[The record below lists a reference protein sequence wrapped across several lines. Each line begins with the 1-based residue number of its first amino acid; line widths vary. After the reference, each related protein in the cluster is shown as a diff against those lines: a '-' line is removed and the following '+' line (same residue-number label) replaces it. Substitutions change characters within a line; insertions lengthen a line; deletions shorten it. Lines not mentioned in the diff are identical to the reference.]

1 MLLFLTLENRL
12 VATSGIRAASLDTTR
27 WRSPSDCCQQSVH
40 FTDRRTSS
48 TILTGFSLFSTSHVG
63 REHAMLVQ
71 QGACPPITPRRG
83 EMEIT
88 KGALEGISRPAS
100 GERFRAGS
108 RVSRASVPEGGRA
121 DSSPTSLEVL
131 SCDVAEDHSLV
142 LEDPCAS
149 GDVPHESQNSF
160 DIKELVGKNEDP
172 QLQKAINKMKSL
184 DKTLAIKISYEK
196 EVRKQG
202 RELHQ
207 KLWQELLESKTDGA
221 LERPDEAENTR
232 LFLALTPNSLP
243 ESVTNEEV
251 GGTIF
256 STQIPDKEYLKHI
269 NKECDTDNPST
280 KGSSEM
286 VQERREDPA
295 HSRASKG
302 SVAKDRQKR
311 NFVKKNI
318 ELASGGGHVPMTLE
332 DRQRL
337 SELLKDIQEDDED
350 TNRSAHQQATTSS
363 CSVLIQAGEGYS
375 PEPLQLDQLVQIDA
389 RLHTLLPVEDFLSV
403 RSPYPDHISPQP
415 FATVTWQSGHHGKPP
430 TRAKG
435 MNIQGDPCLPVK
447 KHSWKT
453 GFALTGKC
461 LFKNPGI
468 TFEHMP
474 VT

>member
-131 SCDVAEDHSLV
+131 SCDVAE
-142 LEDPCAS
+142 
-149 GDVPHESQNSF
+149 
-160 DIKELVGKNEDP
+160 ELVGKNEDP

-207 KLWQELLESKTDGA
+207 KLWQELLVRKTHFT
-221 LERPDEAENTR
+221 DEAENTR
-232 LFLALTPNSLP
+232 LFLALTPNSCKCDVRFYAWCFFKVNFISSPNYNSPFLVP

-269 NKECDTDNPST
+269 NKES
-280 KGSSEM
+280 
-286 VQERREDPA
+286 
-295 HSRASKG
+295 
-302 SVAKDRQKR
+302 
-311 NFVKKNI
+311 
-318 ELASGGGHVPMTLE
+318 
-332 DRQRL
+332 
-337 SELLKDIQEDDED
+337 
-350 TNRSAHQQATTSS
+350 
-363 CSVLIQAGEGYS
+363 GEGYS

-403 RSPYPDHISPQP
+403 RSPYPDHISPQ
-415 FATVTWQSGHHGKPP
+415 VNVVLCIK
-430 TRAKG
+430 
-435 MNIQGDPCLPVK
+435 
-447 KHSWKT
+447 
-453 GFALTGKC
+453 LT
-461 LFKNPGI
+461 I
-468 TFEHMP
+468 
-474 VT
+474 